1 MQISSLFKKGP
12 KFIFLCAQ
20 LHTCMYEKMSHSA
33 QLMLDNCQ
41 VWSLYLHLVL
51 IVLSGKIKYTDLPA
65 EDAPHTLKLRIFQQQ
80 KRKHFQIFHCIDPD
94 KISLKHRSHTSNI
107 LILYP

>member
-20 LHTCMYEKMSHSA
+20 LHTCMYEKMSQSA

-41 VWSLYLHLVL
+41 VWSLYLYLPDP
-51 IVLSGKIKYTDLPA
+51 LSGQ
-65 EDAPHTLKLRIFQQQ
+65 KLRNTLNVIGQNLVCI
-80 KRKHFQIFHCIDPD
+80 KHHA
-94 KISLKHRSHTSNI
+94 
-107 LILYP
+107 